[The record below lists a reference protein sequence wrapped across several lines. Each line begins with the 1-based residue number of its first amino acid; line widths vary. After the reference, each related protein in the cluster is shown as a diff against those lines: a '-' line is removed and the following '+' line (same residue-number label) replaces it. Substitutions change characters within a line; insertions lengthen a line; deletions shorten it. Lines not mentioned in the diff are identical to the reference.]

1 MYTSNVVGAVALLF
15 ILAMAILRIRMQYA
29 RGAHRRLRLTG
40 VGAAYFAVLVVLLG
54 SGWFLAP
61 RLGDG
66 TAFQVTLAR
75 VAAFPSLRSPSTGT
89 AACARSRARAARASQ
104 GRAVESRKASRSR
117 FIFAIEGGCTY
128 IMWPAS

>member
-29 RGAHRRLRLTG
+29 RGAHHRLTG

-54 SGWFLAP
+54 GGWFLAP

-75 VAAFPSLRSPSTGT
+75 VAAFLAVYFLCIPAHRLLRAMGAEVFKTPV
-89 AACARSRARAARASQ
+89 ADIQRSR
-104 GRAVESRKASRSR
+104 
-117 FIFAIEGGCTY
+117 
-128 IMWPAS
+128 

>member
-29 RGAHRRLRLTG
+29 RGAHHLRLTG

-75 VAAFPSLRSPSTGT
+75 VAAFLAVYFLCIPAHRLLQAMGAEVFKTPV
-89 AACARSRARAARASQ
+89 ADIQRSR
-104 GRAVESRKASRSR
+104 
-117 FIFAIEGGCTY
+117 
-128 IMWPAS
+128 

>member
-29 RGAHRRLRLTG
+29 RGAHHRLTG
-40 VGAAYFAVLVVLLG
+40 VGAAYFAVLVVLLVG
-54 SGWFLAP
+54 GWFLAP

-75 VAAFPSLRSPSTGT
+75 VAAFLAVYFLCIPAHRLLQ
-89 AACARSRARAARASQ
+89 ASGAEVFKTPVADIQ
-104 GRAVESRKASRSR
+104 RTR
-117 FIFAIEGGCTY
+117 
-128 IMWPAS
+128 

>member
-29 RGAHRRLRLTG
+29 RGAHHRLTG
-40 VGAAYFAVLVVLLG
+40 VGAVYFAVLVVLLG
-54 SGWFLAP
+54 GGWFLAP

-75 VAAFPSLRSPSTGT
+75 VAAFLAVYFLCIPAHRLLRAMGAEVFKTPV
-89 AACARSRARAARASQ
+89 ADIQRSR
-104 GRAVESRKASRSR
+104 
-117 FIFAIEGGCTY
+117 
-128 IMWPAS
+128 

>member
-40 VGAAYFAVLVVLLG
+40 VGAAYLAVLVVLLG

-61 RLGDG
+61 RFGG
-66 TAFQVTLAR
+66 WHGRF
-75 VAAFPSLRSPSTGT
+75 RS
-89 AACARSRARAARASQ
+89 RSRA
-104 GRAVESRKASRSR
+104 SRHFLPSTSCASRRTACCRPRARKYSKHLSR
-117 FIFAIEGGCTY
+117 TY
-128 IMWPAS
+128 NDRVELLPAPSRAWHLR

>member
-29 RGAHRRLRLTG
+29 RGVHHLRLTG

-54 SGWFLAP
+54 GGWFLAP

-75 VAAFPSLRSPSTGT
+75 VAAFLAVYFLCIPAHRLLQASGAEVFKTPV
-89 AACARSRARAARASQ
+89 ADIQRSR
-104 GRAVESRKASRSR
+104 
-117 FIFAIEGGCTY
+117 
-128 IMWPAS
+128 

>member
-15 ILAMAILRIRMQYA
+15 ILAMAILRIRTQYA
-29 RGAHRRLRLTG
+29 RGAHHRLRLTG
-40 VGAAYFAVLVVLLG
+40 FGAAYFAVLVVLLG

-75 VAAFPSLRSPSTGT
+75 VAAFLAVYFLCIPAHRLLQASGAEVFKTPV
-89 AACARSRARAARASQ
+89 ADIQRSR
-104 GRAVESRKASRSR
+104 
-117 FIFAIEGGCTY
+117 
-128 IMWPAS
+128 